1 MPLTFFETMSGELYD
16 ADGRPHHVAMDLRCE
31 SGRALGF
38 VTNGR
43 ARITGTLRAAPW
55 VDGAAVTGTLIAL
68 PVTRRLMSYELDF
81 RDGDDRAWRLTGRKD
96 VRWGRGTH
104 ASLTNLDTTLW
115 CEGREMAHGRM
126 QFFANDYPSFLRSF
140 QPWVSLRADLPDGAK
155 SGPAFTDRQ
164 RATVLA
170 LAETLFAPDGA
181 VHAAD
186 ASTVDRADALIADMP
201 PLMRSGIRVALR
213 SLEAAARTRHGKGWA
228 ALSPEVRHALVAD
241 LRRSRALR
249 HALDAV
255 ESPLR
260 IAHFSDRRYLDAIG
274 APRYAGAVAFT
285 PGPGEDETIGI
296 DSAGPL
302 ALGVPGMRPGPGMPG
317 ETGSPGKQPGPGVSR
332 AFGHTETAVHGNGT
346 AAVQPGWMAN
356 VSTPRQLSRRELVD
370 CDVVVVG
377 SGAGGAAVAAR
388 LTERGLGVVIVE
400 EGEYARRT
408 EFAGELLDR
417 TRKYW
422 RDGGYNLAVGNTV
435 LGISTGRVVGG
446 TTAINSGT
454 AFRTPEAVLE
464 EWRGLGF
471 PSDFAPETFG
481 GYLDEVS
488 AELGIAPAERRYL
501 GRVADI
507 IGAGADA
514 MGAAHGP
521 LPRNAVGCDGQS
533 QCVYGCPTDAKRSA
547 NVSWVPRA
555 LKGGAQL
562 FTGMG
567 VTRVLMNGQR
577 AIGVLAEGQDAHGA
591 PRTLEIRSRA
601 VVVATGTLMTP
612 LLLRRNGINLP
623 HLGRNLSVHPSLGAI
638 AVMPTPGDPWTGIPQ
653 GYHVDG
659 MGDPLVTFEGVTVPP
674 QFAAA
679 MLPFHGPELAEWMNR
694 WTYTEQF
701 GAMVRDTG
709 TGSVGHGPGG
719 APLVRYRLTPR
730 VQAALQHAC
739 AGLAELFLRGGAD
752 AVALPVA
759 GLPAVRDLA
768 QVRALAG
775 MSLHPRQLRMMGPHP
790 LGTARMGA
798 DARTAVVDFEHRV
811 FGTSGLYVAD
821 GSVVPTSLGVNPQ
834 VTIMAFALRAA
845 DAIAAELR

>member
-16 ADGRPHHVAMDLRCE
+16 ADGHPHHVAMDLRCE

-55 VDGAAVTGTLIAL
+55 VEGAAVIGTLIAL
-68 PVTRRLMSYELDF
+68 PVTKRSMSYELDF
-81 RDGDDRAWRLTGRKD
+81 RDDDERAWRLTGRKD

-140 QPWVSLRADLPDGAK
+140 QPWVSLRADLPDGGKA
-155 SGPAFTDRQ
+155 GTAFSDRQ
-164 RATVLA
+164 RATLHA
-170 LAETLFAPDGA
+170 LAVTLFASDGA
-181 VHAAD
+181 VPAAD
-186 ASTVDRADALIADMP
+186 ATTVDRAEALIAEMT
-201 PLMRSGIRVALR
+201 PLMRSGLRVALR
-213 SLEAAARTRHGKGWA
+213 SLEAAARARHGKGWA
-228 ALSPEVRHALVAD
+228 ALSPEARRALLAEA
-241 LRRSRALR
+241 RGNRALR

-255 ESPLR
+255 ETPLR

-274 APRYAGAVAFT
+274 APRYPAPTTAPAALGSPA
-285 PGPGEDETIGI
+285 GPGASTGAGSDLGGSDTKRGLGIG
-296 DSAGPL
+296 
-302 ALGVPGMRPGPGMPG
+302 
-317 ETGSPGKQPGPGVSR
+317 
-332 AFGHTETAVHGNGT
+332 
-346 AAVQPGWMAN
+346 AVQPGWMAN
-356 VSTPRQLSRRELVD
+356 VSAPGQLSRQDLVD
-370 CDVVVVG
+370 CDVVVIG
-377 SGAGGAAVAAR
+377 SGAGGGAVAAR
-388 LTERGLGVVIVE
+388 LTEQGLGVVIVE
-400 EGEYARRT
+400 EGDYAGRA

-435 LGISTGRVVGG
+435 LGISTGRIVGG

-454 AFRTPEAVLE
+454 AFRTPDAVLH
-464 EWRGLGF
+464 EWRANGF
-471 PSDFAPETFG
+471 PADFAPESFG
-481 GYLDEVS
+481 AFLDEVS
-488 AELGIAPAERRYL
+488 AELGIAPAERKHL
-501 GRVADI
+501 GRIADI

-514 MGAAHGP
+514 LGESHGP
-521 LPRNAVGCDGQS
+521 LPRNAVGCDGQG

-567 VTRVLMNGQR
+567 VTRVLMNGRR

-591 PRTLEIRSRA
+591 PRMLEIRARA

-612 LLLRRNGINLP
+612 LLLRRNGITLP
-623 HLGRNLSVHPSLGAI
+623 ALGRNLSVHPSLGAI
-638 AVMPTPGDPWTGIPQ
+638 AIMPTAGDPWTGIPQ
-653 GYHVDG
+653 GYHVG
-659 MGDPLVTFEGVTVPP
+659 GLGDPRVTFEGVTVPP

-679 MLPFHGPELAEWMNR
+679 MLPFHGAELGEWMNR
-694 WTYTEQF
+694 WTHTEQF

-719 APLVRYRLTPR
+719 APLVRYSLSPQ
-730 VQAALQHAC
+730 VQASLRHAC
-739 AGLAELFLRGGAD
+739 AGLAELFLRGGAQ
-752 AVALPVA
+752 AVALPIA

-768 QVRALAG
+768 AARAVAE

-811 FGTSGLYVAD
+811 FGTTGLYIAD